1 MGVASGLSYLHGLNP
16 AVAHGD
22 LRGVRLRYI
31 FYTVCSDMEARRTY
45 LLTRMANP
53 DSATLVSQRLLI
65 RKQALPRAP
74 LLGGRAQ

>member
-1 MGVASGLSYLHGLNP
+1 MGVASGLSYLHGLP

-45 LLTRMANP
+45 LLTRMVTPAL
-53 DSATLVSQRLLI
+53 ATLVLLRLLI
-65 RKQALPRAP
+65 RKQAPPRAH